1 MGKARWSW
9 NEVVPVDSVVFMS
22 LLRRVIG
29 LSLLLLGCFLL
40 AESVWFSQHGG
51 SAVHASSRKGREAGA
66 TLFHVKGCEHCHGV
80 DGVGTDKG
88 PDLTTIGKRWKRTQ
102 IEQQVIHGG
111 NGMPAFGEVLL
122 PDETKSLL
130 DYLSAKKK
138 APKQQGANH
147 GAD

>member
-1 MGKARWSW
+1 
-9 NEVVPVDSVVFMS
+9 MS

-29 LSLLLLGCFLL
+29 LSLLLMGVFLL
-40 AESVWFSQHGG
+40 SESVWFSQQGG
-51 SAVHASSRKGREAGA
+51 SEVHASSRKGREAGA
-66 TLFHVKGCEHCHGV
+66 VLFHVKGCEHCHGV
-80 DGVGTDKG
+80 DGVGTEKA
-88 PDLTTIGKRWKRTQ
+88 PALTTIGKRWKRVQ

-138 APKQQGANH
+138 APKQAGAVH